1 VSTHTRPG
9 PQDVR
14 AELGFPVIDVDG
26 HVLEFMPA
34 ALPYVRE
41 SLGPKLYDR
50 YIASRTPLKASMS
63 SSDATSRHDSRH
75 PQLGWWASPVHNP
88 KDLATSIFPR
98 LLHERVHELGI
109 DLMVAFPTNSMGS
122 AGIRDEDLRR
132 GVCRG
137 YNDFFADVYG
147 PYKDRLLMAGMIPMF
162 TPDEALSELE
172 HCHQIG
178 LKVAAIPHCVMR
190 PIRSPQPGS
199 PFLWPD
205 QSHWLDYFGF
215 ESQYDY
221 DPVWAKFEQ
230 LGFAVCAHGGV
241 GGPPPDFYSAVTSW
255 MYNHIGSFAA
265 MMYPLCKSLF
275 LGGVTRRFPSLNFA
289 YMESGVAWASTLL
302 SDTVEHWE
310 RRNIEALRAQYD
322 PELLD
327 RSALIALARQY
338 GTGVVPGG
346 ADDAQLDDMLSRV
359 ILSGVPP
366 EEHDEFVAL
375 GIESVDELRGLFVDR
390 FYFGC
395 ESDDRT
401 AAFAYSNA
409 NAFGAHL
416 NVMFSSDISHFDVP
430 DMSKVLPSAY
440 SLLQEGLMS
449 EDQFRDFMFANAVR
463 LHGGADPQFFK
474 GTTIEAE
481 AEKVRQEDAI
491 SAAATSS

>member
-1 VSTHTRPG
+1 M
-9 PQDVR
+9 
-14 AELGFPVIDVDG
+14 ELGFPVIDVDG

-41 SLGPKLYDR
+41 NLGPKLFEQYM
-50 YIASRTPLKASMS
+50 ASRSPLKASMS
-63 SSDATSRHDSRH
+63 SSNVISRHDSRH
-75 PQLGWWASPVHNP
+75 PQLGWWASPMHNP

-109 DLMVAFPTNSMGS
+109 DLMVLFGTNTMGS
-122 AGIRDEDLRR
+122 GGIRDEDLRR

-137 YNDFFADVYG
+137 YNDFFAEVYG

-162 TPDEALSELE
+162 TPEEAIAELE

-178 LKVAAIPHCVMR
+178 LKVATIPHCVMR
-190 PIRSPQPGS
+190 PIKSPQPGS

-215 ESQYDY
+215 ESEYDY
-221 DPVWAKFEQ
+221 DPVWAKFEE

-255 MYNHIGSFAA
+255 MYNHIGSFAG

-275 LGGVTRRFPSLNFA
+275 LGGVTKRFPSLNFA
-289 YMESGVAWASTLL
+289 FMESGVAWASALL

-310 RRNIEALRAQYD
+310 RRNIKALREQYD
-322 PELLD
+322 PQLLD
-327 RSALIALARQY
+327 RPALIALARQY
-338 GTGVVPGG
+338 GAGVVPGDV
-346 ADDAQLDDMLSRV
+346 DDAELDDMLSRV

-375 GIESVDELRGLFVDR
+375 GIESVDEMRGLFVDR

-401 AAFAYSNA
+401 AAFANSNA

-416 NVMFSSDISHFDVP
+416 KVMFSSDISHFDVP
-430 DMSKVLPSAY
+430 DMSEVLPSAC
-440 SLLQEGLMS
+440 SLLDAGLMT
-449 EDQFRDFMFANAVR
+449 EGEFHDFMFGNAVR
-463 LHGGADPQFFK
+463 LHGKANSEFFK
-474 GTTIEAE
+474 GTSVEAE
-481 AEKVRQEDAI
+481 AGKILQED
-491 SAAATSS
+491 SSSRVSRTS